1 MIPMDRANEW
11 GETYGG
17 GFGLQPGAQLLNVP
31 VELLDP
37 WEDGTGK
44 AQPFRAYSEE
54 KQKQLAENIRQN
66 GIITPLRV
74 RPMGRR
80 FQILAGHNR
89 CAGAKAVGLTTVPA
103 IVEAVDDD
111 RAAIILVDSNLE
123 QRDELLPSEKAFAY
137 KLKMEA
143 MSRQG
148 KRTDLTSG
156 QIGPKLRTDEMIAQ
170 DSSDSARQ
178 IKRYIRLTYL
188 LPTLLDM
195 VDAGKVKLIAGV
207 ELSFLPL
214 NVQEILLRLMLEGDV
229 KLTTAKAKLLHEV
242 MPETEEQLR
251 ALLADKP
258 KRKPLTLALELPGLT
273 EAQLAQLNSSEDF
286 QRSLLDY
293 AAKLAREYL
302 EDDHDWSD
310 QSPV

>member
-1 MIPMDRANEW
+1 MRILAREI
-11 GETYGG
+11 
-17 GFGLQPGAQLLNVP
+17 
-31 VELLDP
+31 
-37 WEDGTGK
+37 
-44 AQPFRAYSEE
+44 
-54 KQKQLAENIRQN
+54 KQLAENIRQN
-66 GIITPLRV
+66 GIITSLRV

-89 CAGAKAVGLTTVPA
+89 CAGAKAVGLRTVPA

-143 MSRQG
+143 MKRQAG
-148 KRTDLTSG
+148 RPAKNNVG
-156 QIGPKLRTDEMIAQ
+156 QIGPNLRTDEMIAQ

-188 LPTLLDM
+188 LPALLDM
-195 VDAGKVKLIAGV
+195 VDAGKIKLIAGV
-207 ELSFLPL
+207 ELSFLPP
-214 NVQEILLRLMLEGDV
+214 NVQEILLRLILEENV
-229 KLTTAKAKLLHEV
+229 KLTTAKAKLLHEA
-242 MPETEEQLR
+242 MPETEDRLR

-273 EAQLAQLNSSEDF
+273 EAQLAQLNGSEDF

-302 EDDHDWSD
+302 EDDHHG
-310 QSPV
+310 